1 MQVRKISDTHLQA
14 QICQLQMRGRTE
26 CRYKARRNK
35 EKARSDGRW
44 DELVTL
50 MNRYQARPR
59 ESQSLEA
66 FIAEQLND

>member
-1 MQVRKISDTHLQA
+1 M
-14 QICQLQMRGRTE
+14 
-26 CRYKARRNK
+26 RNK